1 MIEEV
6 LIERAKWMADLTSDP
21 AWMRPLQEMISVI
34 VSVLKSQDGLLLA
47 CGNGGSASQAEHLVG
62 ELVGR
67 FLMERRGL
75 PAVALTSNS
84 TVVTAISNDY
94 AYGEVFAR
102 QVKAYAGRPS
112 TLLVLS
118 TSGRSDNL
126 VQATRC
132 ANELGIP
139 TLGLLGRD
147 GGDLGRSCGISVI
160 VPSQS
165 TPFIQEVH
173 QILIHAICGEVDR
186 EVLGGS

>member
-6 LIERAKWMADLTSDP
+6 LTERAKGMADLVSDL
-21 AWMRPLQEMISVI
+21 AWARPLQNMISV
-34 VSVLKSQDGLLLA
+34 VSSVLQSRDGIVMA

-67 FLMERRGL
+67 FLKERRGL
-75 PAVALTSNS
+75 PAIALTANS

-112 TLLVLS
+112 ALLVLS

-147 GGDLGRSCGISVI
+147 GGVLGQLCSISVI

-173 QILIHAICGEVDR
+173 QILIHTICEEIDK
-186 EVLGGS
+186 VLLDGS